1 MIGYFTDFRML
12 EHLPYDVRQNT
23 DLSNHLRQF
32 PVNTAPLERAS
43 GLANRYLYSLEINF
57 NSNLLTYLQPVAPLG
72 FSLSWARFWILPNF
86 WCMAFI
92 SSLTVRRL
100 VFCPVGLSFSF
111 PLGSGGWPLKL

>member
-12 EHLPYDVRQNT
+12 EHLPYDLRQNT
-23 DLSNHLRQF
+23 DLFNDLRQF

-100 VFCPVGLSFSF
+100 VFLSGRPVFLF
-111 PLGSGGWPLKL
+111 PSGV